1 MTKKKS
7 IEKEVE
13 STKGKKA
20 ILIFDLED
28 HYNREDFQRAVKA
41 NDYAFALEDIVNEIF
56 RPARKYGYS
65 DQELQVL
72 FEKNPD
78 AEEIISILEK
88 KFWSI
93 LEDRKIELF

>member
-1 MTKKKS
+1 MKSKKNL
-7 IEKEVE
+7 EKEVE

-20 ILIFDLED
+20 ILVFDLED
-28 HYNREDFQRAVKA
+28 PYIREDFQRAVKA
-41 NDYAFALEDIVNEIF
+41 NDYVIALEDIANEVF
-56 RPARKYGYS
+56 RPARKHGYS
-65 DQELQVL
+65 DTDLQAL
-72 FEKNPD
+72 INKNPN